1 MTKII
6 TRAFDSAEQARNV
19 RSELIRMQNFS
30 PRIVGLYDDANGLAD
45 ALSAAHVDAT
55 TAKEYE
61 KRVKKGGAVVLV
73 RAGYRPLGVAQTT
86 RDVVAEMG
94 AVDMGDL
101 VEEVYVNEGP
111 ERFSNSILLDHPR
124 LLTRN
129 RVPGSTTYHMAN
141 WPIPLISRRKP
152 MTESIIEP
160 HAYMADKPIGHLVP
174 HETRYGRFPFDLLIP
189 GSPFMAK
196 FPFAHL
202 VPGHKFMAKFPFAHL
217 IPGHK
222 HMAGF
227 PFGHL
232 VPGHKFMA
240 KFPFGHLVPG
250 GMRMANWP
258 FPLLI
263 NGKPGTN
270 SLVPGQKYMAKFPID
285 HLVPGHKHQA
295 GFPIG
300 HIVPG
305 HKHQANFPIPLLSK
319 RKPADRFA
327 FPRHA
332 RMADFILPLITKSDR
347 AAPDVDKRWSFS
359 RMLGLP
365 TLKPR

>member
-6 TRAFDSAEQARNV
+6 TRAYDSAETARNV
-19 RSELIRMQNFS
+19 RHELIQMQGFS
-30 PRIVGLYDDANGLAD
+30 PRIVGLYDKAEGLSDTLA
-45 ALSAAHVDAT
+45 SAHVQAA

-61 KRVKKGGAVVLV
+61 KQVAKGGAVVLV

-86 RDVVAEMG
+86 RDVAEAMG
-94 AVDMGDL
+94 AVDMGNL
-101 VEEVYVNEGP
+101 VEEVYINEGP
-111 ERFSNSILLDHPR
+111 ENLGTKLLLDHPK

-129 RVPGSTTYHMAN
+129 RVPGSTDYHMAN

-174 HETRYGRFPFDLLIP
+174 HERRYGRFPFD
-189 GSPFMAK
+189 F
-196 FPFAHL
+196 
-202 VPGHKFMAKFPFAHL
+202 L

-222 HMAGF
+222 FMAGF

-232 VPGHKFMA
+232 VPHNVRYGRFPFGLLIPGNKFMANFPFGHIIPGHKFMA
-240 KFPFGHLVPG
+240 NFPFGHLVPG

-263 NGKPGTN
+263 NGKTGTN
-270 SLVPGQKYMAKFPID
+270 SLVPGQKYMARWPID
-285 HLVPGHKHQA
+285 HLIPGHKHQA

-305 HKHQANFPIPLLSK
+305 HKKQAGFPFGHIVPGHK
-319 RKPADRFA
+319 FMAKFPFAHIVPGHKHMAKFPFGHIVPGHRF
-327 FPRHA
+327 
-332 RMADFILPLITKSDR
+332 MANWIWPHTKT
-347 AAPDVDKRWSFS
+347 AA
-359 RMLGLP
+359 
-365 TLKPR
+365 T